1 MNGSPTTRAGARPP
15 AEVVAAAVLA
25 FVQAAA
31 VMVASVF
38 VAFLVVVVVAL
49 AAQMDV
55 PSGLPFAELIALAA
69 VQLASIAALVIG
81 GVRVLR
87 RRDRTSRRVL
97 AGALVVQLPL
107 AAYWTVRVSPFFA
120 GEEPGVLAMPPFG
133 VLVLTVAPV
142 VGLGLLSTP
151 SSRAWFA
158 GGPDGE
164 STPHR

>member
-1 MNGSPTTRAGARPP
+1 MNGSPATRAGARPP

-38 VAFLVVVVVAL
+38 VAFLVVVVAL

-55 PSGLPFAELIALAA
+55 PSGLPFAELIALAT

-133 VLVLTVAPV
+133 VVVLTVAPV

-158 GGPDGE
+158 GGPDGG

>member
-1 MNGSPTTRAGARPP
+1 MNGSPATRAGARPP

-38 VAFLVVVVVAL
+38 VAFLVVVVAL

-97 AGALVVQLPL
+97 AGALVVQLSL